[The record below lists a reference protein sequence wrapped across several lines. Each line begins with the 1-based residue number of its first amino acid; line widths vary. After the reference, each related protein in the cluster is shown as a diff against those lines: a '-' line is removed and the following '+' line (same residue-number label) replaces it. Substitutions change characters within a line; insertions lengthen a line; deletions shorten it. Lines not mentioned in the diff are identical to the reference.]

1 VEARSPALAAGSVRV
16 VHLVDAMG
24 STHLW
29 GKERAIAALMLRQ
42 RSAGI
47 ATRLVAFAPNELVE
61 LLAARGFRTDVLGRR
76 PRRVPL
82 RALTR
87 LIALLHAEPAAVLH
101 THGYK
106 ANIVGRAARAA
117 GAPIRRLVATVHGM
131 NDETRALAFYNRL
144 DRFTAPFSH
153 AVAVADAQLPPSFP
167 RAARVTYVANA
178 IADQAPFGPAER
190 AAARRRFGLAEDAFV
205 VGLLGRVTAAKGA
218 LDVLAAARACADP
231 RIVFAFAGDG
241 ELVRSTSVPANVRF
255 VGYVDDADAYLPALD
270 AYLQASHTE
279 GLSLALLEAMRGG
292 LACIATRV
300 GSTERAID
308 DGRDGLLIPP
318 GDPPALRA
326 AVERLAADEPL
337 RARLAAAARARFAAE
352 FTMDRHHRAYLSL
365 YGASDAER
373 LPLQQVPL
381 A

>member
-1 VEARSPALAAGSVRV
+1 M
-16 VHLVDAMG
+16 HLVDAMG

-82 RALTR
+82 RALSR

-337 RARLAAAARARFAAE
+337 RARLAAAARARFATE

-365 YGASDAER
+365 YGASGTEP

>member
-1 VEARSPALAAGSVRV
+1 MPVPAPLRV

-24 STHLW
+24 ATHLW
-29 GKERAIAALMLRQ
+29 GKERAIAALMARQ
-42 RSAGI
+42 RQAGI
-47 ATRLVAFAPNELVE
+47 ATRLVAFAPNALVE
-61 LLAARGFRTDVLGRR
+61 TLARNGFRTDVLG
-76 PRRVPL
+76 PRSQRIPLGALAKLIGLL
-82 RALTR
+82 RAD
-87 LIALLHAEPAAVLH
+87 PAAVLH

-117 GAPIRRLVATVHGM
+117 GAPVARLVATVHGM
-131 NDETRALAFYNRL
+131 NDDTRALAFYNRL
-144 DRFTAPFSH
+144 DRLSAPLSH

-178 IADQAPFGPAER
+178 ITDRPPFGPAER
-190 AAARRRFGLAEDAFV
+190 AAARRRFGFADEAFV

-218 LDVLAAARACADP
+218 LDVFAVARACADP

-241 ELVRSTSVPANVRF
+241 ELVRCADPPPNVRF
-255 VGYVDDADAYLPALD
+255 VGYVDDADDYLPALD

-279 GLSLALLEAMRGG
+279 GLSLALLESMRGG

-300 GSTERAID
+300 GSTERALV

-318 GDPPALRA
+318 CDPPALRA

-352 FTMDRHHRAYLSL
+352 FTIDRHHRAYLDL
-365 YGASDAER
+365 YGAREAER
-373 LPLQQVPL
+373 LPVQQVPL